1 MELQLIQKKIF
12 EVRGSKVMFDFDLA
26 VLFETQTKSLN
37 LAVKRNIERFPEDF
51 MFQLTKAEWESLR
64 FQFETSKR
72 GGRRYMPYAF
82 TEHGVT
88 MLANLLTSEIAINMS
103 ITVVRAFI
111 MLRQMVVTYKELEG
125 KIRQLEKKYNK
136 KFKTIYEALQML
148 MEEKQIKGDWNERE
162 RIGFKK

>member
-1 MELQLIQKKIF
+1 MELQLIQNKIF
-12 EVRGSKVMFDFDLA
+12 EVRGSKIMLDFDLA
-26 VLFETQTKSLN
+26 ALFGTQTKSLN

-88 MLANLLTSEIAINMS
+88 MLANLLTSKIAINMS

-136 KFKTIYEALQML
+136 QFKTIYEALQML

>member
-1 MELQLIQKKIF
+1 MLD
-12 EVRGSKVMFDFDLA
+12 FDFA
-26 VLFETQTKSLN
+26 ALFGTQTKSLN

-64 FQFETSKR
+64 FQFETSKM

-82 TEHGVT
+82 TAYGVT

-136 KFKTIYEALQML
+136 KFETIYEALQML
-148 MEEKQIKGDWNERE
+148 MEEKKLREIGTKEKG
-162 RIGFKK
+162 

>member
-1 MELQLIQKKIF
+1 MELQLIQNKIF
-12 EVRGSKVMFDFDLA
+12 EVSGSKIMLDFDLA
-26 VLFETQTKSLN
+26 ALFGTQTKSLN
-37 LAVKRNIERFPEDF
+37 IAVKRNIERFPEDF
-51 MFQLTKAEWESLR
+51 MFQHTKAEWESLR
-64 FQFETSKR
+64 FQFKTSKM

-82 TEHGVT
+82 TGHGVT

-148 MEEKQIKGDWNERE
+148 MEEKQRMGD
-162 RIGFKK
+162 

>member
-26 VLFETQTKSLN
+26 VLFETQTKSIN
-37 LAVKRNIERFPEDF
+37 LAVKRNSQRFPEDF
-51 MFQLTKAEWESLR
+51 MFQLTKSEWESLR

-88 MLANLLTSEIAINMS
+88 MLANILKSEIAINMS
-103 ITVVRAFI
+103 IAVVRAFI
-111 MLRQMVVTYKELEG
+111 LLRQMVVNYKELEG
-125 KIRQLEKKYNK
+125 KIKQLEKKYNK
-136 KFKTIYEALQML
+136 QFKNIYEALQML
-148 MEEKQIKGDWNERE
+148 MEEKQTMGDWNNRE